1 MSHKFWRM
9 INKILSSE
17 YSFFVY
23 FFPNLRNSSVL
34 SCYWCLVQFN
44 ARTEGELLDFSK
56 KMIRDRHMQNV
67 CDKITSFAEYSKI
80 TGRNG
85 MFSNFYL
92 LPSLYFVCTL
102 ASWLRFLW
110 LKEEG
115 VDCGKRLM
123 TLACKRGEVH
133 DQFLCPFGVTGYWLS
148 LFSL

>member
-9 INKILSSE
+9 INKILFSE

-56 KMIRDRHMQNV
+56 KMIRDKHMQNV

-85 MFSNFYL
+85 MFSNFL
-92 LPSLYFVCTL
+92 SSSFSRWRKFVLWPLDSDSCDWKKK
-102 ASWLRFLW
+102 AWIVGRGWWRLRVKGAKFMINFC
-110 LKEEG
+110 
-115 VDCGKRLM
+115 V
-123 TLACKRGEVH
+123 
-133 DQFLCPFGVTGYWLS
+133 LS
-148 LFSL
+148 ESRATD